1 MAVGEGSAILRNVR
15 RFHRAAV
22 PDTPHPPAS
31 PHRALAA
38 SAYALVADADQR
50 RGLLYREVLES
61 SGLPVTVTRNG
72 DEARV
77 LLRRRSLPALVV
89 ANLSL
94 PRLDGFALLAEL
106 RRIAPVSAPPVL
118 VISSSKEMS
127 GAAWNLKERLGV
139 TELLPADAGEEA
151 IRETL
156 GRLVPALRTSAVG
169 RHDPGEAVPA
179 PRQQRWVAELLDR
192 VLADVVHRF
201 SSTLAV
207 VSISLHGHE
216 WFRVHVHAPAHPLTG
231 RVSPRSW
238 SYIRQVIEGGEPLVV
253 PDVLQHPLFA
263 HDVFPPM
270 GTLRGYVGVP
280 IRTTGQAVDGAL
292 CLFDLEPLTLDARAM
307 DALSETAHRLA
318 IELEAGLERLR
329 SQERFSTLSR
339 LALTD
344 PLTGLANRR
353 GGEEALAREMARAR
367 RSGAPLSLA
376 LFDID
381 RFKAINDR
389 AGHAVGDRVLRGIS
403 EILSASQRGSDL
415 ATRWGGEEFL
425 VLLPDVGLAGARA
438 FAERVRANVQGLVVP
453 EAGPITVSA
462 GVSEVQPGEEADA
475 ALARADTN
483 LYRAKA
489 AGRNCVASDE
499 AAHDLAPPPWLRA
512 SE

>member
-1 MAVGEGSAILRNVR
+1 
-15 RFHRAAV
+15 
-22 PDTPHPPAS
+22 
-31 PHRALAA
+31 
-38 SAYALVADADQR
+38 
-50 RGLLYREVLES
+50 
-61 SGLPVTVTRNG
+61 VTRNG

-118 VISSSKEMS
+118 VISSSKEMT
-127 GAAWNLKERLGV
+127 GAAWNLKDRLGV

-156 GRLVPALRTSAVG
+156 GRLVPTLRTSTAG
-169 RHDPGEAVPA
+169 RPDQVEPVSA

-192 VLADVVHRF
+192 VLADVAHRF
-201 SSTLAV
+201 SPALAIA
-207 VSISLHGHE
+207 SLSLHGDE
-216 WFRVHVHAPAHPLTG
+216 WFRVHVHAPAHPLGG
-231 RVSPRSW
+231 RVSPRNW

-263 HDVFPPM
+263 QDMFPPM

-280 IRTTGQAVDGAL
+280 IRNRSQAIDGAL
-292 CLFDLEPLTLDARAM
+292 CLFDLEPLTLDARAL
-307 DALSETAHRLA
+307 DALSETAHRLG
-318 IELEAGLERLR
+318 IELEAGIERVR
-329 SQERFSTLSR
+329 SEERFSTLSR

-353 GGEEALAREMARAR
+353 GGEEALAREIARAR
-367 RSGAPLSLA
+367 RGGAPLSIA

-425 VLLPDVGLAGARA
+425 VLLPDVGLGGARA
-438 FAERVRANVQGLVVP
+438 FAERVRDNVQGLVVP
-453 EAGPITVSA
+453 DAGPITMSA

-475 ALARADTN
+475 ALSRADTN

-489 AGRNCVASDE
+489 AGRNCVASDDGE
-499 AAHDLAPPPWLRA
+499 RVLARRSWLR
-512 SE
+512 E